1 MVVLVVDDEKKARN
15 LLSTILREYC
25 DDVSVV
31 LEASNLMDGVREI
44 KEHQPNVVFM
54 DIEMPDYLGIEIF
67 DFLEEKEICF
77 QLIFT
82 TAYSHYAIKAFEINA
97 IDYLLKPLRPNHV
110 RKALQKATQQ
120 LSQQVV
126 YQQLE
131 ALRASSNS
139 NNTLKKIGIPVNN
152 GILFVQISDIICLEA
167 DGMYTKI
174 WLKDKKPTL
183 TSKPLKHFI
192 GILKHSALFYRA
204 HRSFLI
210 NLQSVV
216 QYSKKEGAVITL
228 ENEKVIP
235 LSRSKKE
242 EFLNLLNTN
251 GIQLL

>member
-15 LLSTILREYC
+15 LLCTILREYC
-25 DDVSVV
+25 DDISVI
-31 LEASNLMDGVREI
+31 LEAPNLMEGVSKI
-44 KEHQPNVVFM
+44 KEHQPDIVFM

-77 QLIFT
+77 QLVFT

-120 LSQQVV
+120 LSKEVI

-139 NNTLKKIGIPVNN
+139 NSTLQKIGIPVNS
-152 GILFVQISDIICLEA
+152 GILFVLISDIICLEA

-174 WLKDKKPTL
+174 WLKNRKPTL

-192 GILKHSALFYRA
+192 GILNESTLFYRV
-204 HRSFLI
+204 HRSFVI
-210 NLQSVV
+210 NLHSVV

-235 LSRSKKE
+235 LSRNKKE
-242 EFLNLLNTN
+242 AFLNLLNTN